1 MNSKT
6 TQRISKLLIKWDNLC
21 IWCIIKRINIK
32 LAFNK
37 WRDMK

>member
-21 IWCIIKRINIK
+21 IWCIIKKVKIK
-32 LAFNK
+32 VLLNK
-37 WRDMK
+37 WKDME